1 MAKLAYSKFMASALL
16 LITTLFL
23 LGCMASMPEKSKQ
36 PSQSQPEDSSAANTG
51 GDMFYVPIEKTVVK
65 TPIAEGVSF
74 DDAIESM
81 KLRANALNIKLV
93 AELPLS
99 KQIKAMGETSHRMG
113 IYQFC
118 DALTAKKMVE
128 FDINFAAYLP
138 CRIAL
143 VEDQQGKGWL
153 LMMNMDM
160 LINNPKLHGELKNT
174 AVGVR
179 DSLLEIMKAGAQGE
193 L

>member
-1 MAKLAYSKFMASALL
+1 MELREIKLHVGAVLLALMNVVA
-16 LITTLFL
+16 I
-23 LGCMASMPEKSKQ
+23 GCVSQAGDKEKESIV
-36 PSQSQPEDSSAANTG
+36 DTAAQNTMEG
-51 GDMFYVPIEKTVVK
+51 FYVPIEKTVIKV
-65 TPIAEGVSF
+65 PISPDVNF

-99 KQIKAMGETSHRMG
+99 KQISAMGESSRRIG

-160 LINNPKLHGELKNT
+160 LINNPNLQGELKKT
-174 AVGVR
+174 ATGVR
-179 DSLLEIMKAGAQGE
+179 DSLLEIINAGAKGE